1 MTFFSKS
8 GDSYRVLPNQSGDI
22 SETLPA
28 GNYVLKHAMMVGY
41 YLEITDS
48 FKLPKKLYGNCVR
61 QADRI
66 LYTFRQRDKNT
77 GVLLVGEKGSGKT
90 LLSKQI
96 AISSGMPTIIINEKF
111 TGDEFNS
118 FLASITQQCVVLFD
132 EFEKIY
138 DREAQEKVL
147 TLLDGTYQSRKL
159 FLITSNDK
167 WGLDMNLRNR
177 PGRIYY
183 HIEFSGLGEAFI
195 REYCC
200 DNLAKVEKTE
210 DVVRVASMFDQFNFD
225 MLASVVEEVNR
236 YDEDPMEL
244 ISILNVKPEY
254 SGKVAYKPSMVLGDF
269 YLPSSMFQHEKIHVN
284 STTDSVTLRLKVV
297 YSVKADDELDDAIS
311 DALYGDKVNP
321 AQLSEWISKGLVHF
335 GDKSPWGEN
344 VEVDQTSVG
353 IRFAPEDIIRYEG
366 VNSVVY
372 KNEEGFEATLTK
384 VAPKTKTALFF

>member
-1 MTFFSKS
+1 
-8 GDSYRVLPNQSGDI
+8 
-22 SETLPA
+22 
-28 GNYVLKHAMMVGY
+28 
-41 YLEITDS
+41 
-48 FKLPKKLYGNCVR
+48 VR

-96 AISSGMPTIIINEKF
+96 ACSSGMPTIIINEKF

-138 DREAQEKVL
+138 DKEAQEKVL

-167 WGLDMNLRNR
+167 WGLDTNLRNR

-183 HIEFSGLGEAFI
+183 HIEFSGLEESFI
-195 REYCC
+195 REYCA
-200 DNLAKVEKTE
+200 DNLVNVSKTE
-210 DVVRVASMFDQFNFD
+210 DIVRVSSMFDQFNFD

-244 ISILNVKPEY
+244 ITILNVKPEY
-254 SGKVAYKPSMVLGDF
+254 SGKVSYKPSMVLGDF
-269 YLPSSMFQHEKIHVN
+269 YVPSNMFQTDKVYVN
-284 STTDSVTLRLKVV
+284 STTDRVHLRLNVV
-297 YSVKADDELDDAIS
+297 YSVEADKKFDEAIS
-311 DALYGDKVNP
+311 DALYSDEVSP
-321 AQLSEWISKGLVHF
+321 AKLSEWISNGFVHP
-335 GDKSPWGEN
+335 GEKSPWDKE
-344 VEVDQTSVG
+344 VETGDTSVHLS
-353 IRFAPEDIIRYEG
+353 FAPEDIVRYEG

-372 KNEEGFEATLTK
+372 RNEEGFEVTLTK
-384 VAPKTKTALFF
+384 VASKNRPLMYG